1 MGIVRGCNVPE
12 DLLYNI
18 DSNVWARRADDGVI
32 TIGLTAYAC
41 ALAGEMVACTPKKI
55 GKEIAQDKSCAT
67 VESGKWVG
75 PVKMPVTGTLIAVN
89 NALNAK
95 PDLINKDPYGD
106 GWIAQIRAHD
116 WARESKTLKA
126 GADALAAFEAKMQ
139 AEGFK
144 GC

>member
-1 MGIVRGCNVPE
+1 MGAVRGCNIPE
-12 DLLYNI
+12 ELLYNV
-18 DSNVWARRADDGVI
+18 DSNVWARVAGDGSV

-41 ALAGEMVACTPKKI
+41 ALAGEMVAYTPKKI

-75 PVKMPVTGTLIAVN
+75 PVKMPVTGTVLAIN
-89 NALNAK
+89 DALHAK
-95 PDLINKDPYGD
+95 PDLINKDPYGE
-106 GWIAQIRAHD
+106 GWIARIRPTD
-116 WARESKTLKA
+116 WARESKALQT
-126 GADALAAFEAKMQ
+126 GAEALAAFEAKMQ

>member
-1 MGIVRGCNVPE
+1 MGAVRGCNVPE

-18 DSNVWARRADDGVI
+18 DSNVWARPAADGVV
-32 TIGLTAYAC
+32 TLGLTAYAC
-41 ALAGEMVACTPKKI
+41 ALAGEMVAFTPKKI

-75 PVKMPVTGTLIAVN
+75 PVKMPVAGTLVAVN
-89 NALNAK
+89 NALHAK
-95 PDLINKDPYGD
+95 PDLINKDPYGE
-106 GWIAQIRAHD
+106 GWIVKIQPND
-116 WARESKTLKA
+116 WERDAKA
-126 GADALAAFEAKMQ
+126 LRTGAEALAAFEAKMQ

>member
-1 MGIVRGCNVPE
+1 MGSVRGCNVPE

-18 DSNVWARRADDGVI
+18 DSNVWARPGTDGVV
-32 TIGLTAYAC
+32 TLGLTAYAC
-41 ALAGEMVACTPKKI
+41 ALAGEIVAFTPKKI

-75 PVKMPVTGTLIAVN
+75 PVKMPVTGTLFAVN
-89 NALNAK
+89 NALHAK

-106 GWIAQIRAHD
+106 GWIVRIRPTD
-116 WARESKTLKA
+116 WAREARGLKT